1 MRAAHRELE
10 QLKREL
16 SGPPSDFT
24 AAFLKTQ
31 DLRRLIQ
38 HSPDVVDEGTVRLL
52 GKILTHAPYQ
62 AQKQAYFFSRET
74 ALGLRDLLETSPHP
88 NVVHHARRV
97 LERLC
102 LEPYGACQRAACEAL
117 GALPVPMAPPALS
130 LHVDPWCVPVLSWQ
144 EVLKPSQSLGPE
156 DSWHSCGRSFWKP
169 DSKTGR
175 LLVLKTAKDPQSA
188 QALFREIQWMRFL
201 TDTPFLCL
209 EDTAQLPAP
218 LTPDGPWLCRVDSF
232 PKACSPFGHG
242 DREKPWAIV
251 FTAPLNYFD
260 YPNHPKE
267 GRMLP
272 KAAFLAAMVRSAR
285 MLARLASQGIVHTA
299 PIPLFHNRVQAHR
312 REDGGLYRWPRAGRL
327 DRWLAS
333 CDYPNFGPSGV
344 RDLEH
349 LEPAGANGVS
359 LYEQIGAHLL
369 SLFLVCGSYF
379 RNRDR
384 RLRGLQADGTP
395 VDVRDWFDKA
405 FLIKLMESI
414 FRAYYEAFACH
425 EPPTAIPGQLERL
438 AERMIEEMG
447 VDRHMEEILR
457 VADQQG
463 MSDEEFWTFL
473 EERGY
478 SRAEARRC
486 VRGKDDV
493 VLLTGPHL
501 GAFNDRISLP
511 ELIQFVG
518 AAAALCISGRYFYER
533 HSARNFGLRPG

>member
-10 QLKREL
+10 KLKREL

-24 AAFLKTQ
+24 GAFLKTQ
-31 DLRRLIQ
+31 NLRRLIHQ
-38 HSPDVVDEGTVRLL
+38 SPAVVDEGTVRLL
-52 GKILTHAPYQ
+52 GKILTHPPYQ

-88 NVVHHARRV
+88 NVVHQARRL

-102 LEPYGACQRAACEAL
+102 LEPHGACQRAACEAL
-117 GALPVPMAPPALS
+117 GALPVPMGSPPPS
-130 LHVDPWCVPVLSWQ
+130 FHVDPWCVPVLSWQ
-144 EVLKPSQSLGPE
+144 HVLSSSQISEPE
-156 DSWHSCGRSFWKP
+156 GYWKRCGRSFWKP
-169 DSKTGR
+169 SSKTGR
-175 LLVLKTAKDPQSA
+175 LVVFKTAKDPESA
-188 QALFREIQWMRFL
+188 EALFREIQWMRFL
-201 TDTPFLCL
+201 NENPLLCP

-218 LTPDGPWLCRVDSF
+218 LTPNGPWLCRVESF
-232 PKACSPFGHG
+232 PKACSPLDHGHR
-242 DREKPWAIV
+242 DKLWAIV

-260 YPNHPKE
+260 YPNQPKE

-285 MLARLASQGIVHTA
+285 ELARLATQGILHTA

-312 REDGGLYRWPRAGRL
+312 REDAGLYRWPRAGRL

-333 CDYPNFGPSGV
+333 CDYPNFGASGV

-349 LEPAGANGVS
+349 LEPAGANGVPI
-359 LYEQIGAHLL
+359 YEQIGAHLL

-395 VDVRDWFDKA
+395 VDVRNWFDKA
-405 FLIKLMESI
+405 FFIKLMESI
-414 FRAYYEAFACH
+414 FRAYYEAFAGQ
-425 EPPTAIPGQLERL
+425 EAPMTIPGQVERL
-438 AERMIEEMG
+438 VERMIEEMG

-457 VADQQG
+457 VADQNS
-463 MSDEEFWTFL
+463 MTDEEFWTFL

-478 SRAEARRC
+478 SRIEARRL

-518 AAAALCISGRYFYER
+518 AAAALCISGRYFCER
-533 HSARNFGLRPG
+533 QGPRNLASRPS